1 VDALIARWMNDQTE
15 HISLMEGNDEIVLRR
30 SGPVLLLSVQ
40 LTQERPDKSTLQN
53 WMRLGRASL
62 NHFQGALAQSPE
74 SDALWLRQQL
84 ISGCSPEQLC
94 NTLETLLNQRDT
106 WRAMIK
112 RLAKPNLKH
121 KPLSLRSLPY

>member
-1 VDALIARWMNDQTE
+1 MDALIARWMNDQTE

-40 LTQERPDKSTLQN
+40 LTQERPDKSSLQN
-53 WMRLGRASL
+53 WMRLGCASL

-74 SDALWLRQQL
+74 SGALWLRQQL